1 MYFICPL
8 RCFFCMKNKKNR
20 TNQPTTANWTVNA
33 DFQLQMFSCCVL
45 LSGNNKKQLLSDCFV
60 LNFGCHCIV
69 LSPDGE
75 MCNINT
81 KNSWTQSHYESSG
94 SKKFLLQNQVIFK
107 QIFHPSTK
115 YDYRDT
121 SVYLSEMQNYF
132 ILSDFEC
139 YADLPA

>member
-1 MYFICPL
+1 
-8 RCFFCMKNKKNR
+8 
-20 TNQPTTANWTVNA
+20 
-33 DFQLQMFSCCVL
+33 
-45 LSGNNKKQLLSDCFV
+45 
-60 LNFGCHCIV
+60 
-69 LSPDGE
+69 

-94 SKKFLLQNQVIFK
+94 SKNFLLQNQVIFK

-115 YDYRDT
+115 YDDRDT